1 MYDLMGVLVVLLY
14 FMFVLK
20 FKILFVMLVF
30 SLILV

>member
-14 FMFVLK
+14 FMFVFK